1 MWLRGGG
8 LSGCLVLKLVAWMLI
23 FEITVIIVTVT
34 FLSCSLILFYYQN
47 LVVMFDLNA
56 KFNIV

>member
-34 FLSCSLILFYYQN
+34 FVVFTDFILLSKSSSN
-47 LVVMFDLNA
+47 V
-56 KFNIV
+56 